1 MHPQINAIFD
11 EAEKRYLKPDELDVL
26 NHYVNSLPER
36 LETYRRLRD
45 LEVDIMQPVADQLQ
59 SALPNEKQEDL
70 ERSLK
75 NALLM
80 LRYCAM
86 AMLLNDDTFI
96 QERLL
101 SWLEKSAQVYKTYSI
116 DSTLY
121 RLLNQRLSQTLTP
134 QQLNLL
140 KPPLALAQSSLLK
153 LLAASA

>member
-1 MHPQINAIFD
+1 MHPQIDTIFD
-11 EAEKRYLKPDELDVL
+11 NAEKRYLKPEELDVL
-26 NHYVNSLPER
+26 NQYVDSLPGR
-36 LETYRRLRD
+36 LETYRILRD
-45 LEVDIMQPVADQLQ
+45 QEVDILQPVADQLQ
-59 SALPNEKQEDL
+59 AALPNEKQEDL
-70 ERSLK
+70 ERSIK

-86 AMLLNDDTFI
+86 AMLLNDESFVQD
-96 QERLL
+96 RLL

-153 LLAASA
+153 LLAANA

>member
-1 MHPQINAIFD
+1 MHPQIDTLFD
-11 EAEKRYLKPDELDVL
+11 EAEKRYLKPEELEIL
-26 NHYVNSLPER
+26 NRYVDSLPDR
-36 LETYRRLRD
+36 METYRRLRD

-59 SALPNEKQEDL
+59 SALPNERQEDL

-86 AMLLNDDTFI
+86 AMLLSDDSFVHN
-96 QERLL
+96 RLL

-140 KPPLALAQSSLLK
+140 KPSLALAQSSWLK

>member
-11 EAEKRYLKPDELDVL
+11 EAEKRYLKPEELEIL
-26 NHYVNSLPER
+26 NTYVDSLPKR
-36 LETYRRLRD
+36 METYRRLRD
-45 LEVDIMQPVADQLQ
+45 MEVEIMQPVADQLQ
-59 SALPNEKQEDL
+59 AALPNERQDDL
-70 ERSLK
+70 ERCLK

-86 AMLLNDDTFI
+86 SMLLNDDSFV
-96 QERLL
+96 QDRLL
-101 SWLEKSAQVYKTYSI
+101 GWLEKSAQVYKTYSI
-116 DSTLY
+116 DSMLY

-153 LLAASA
+153 LLVATT

>member
-1 MHPQINAIFD
+1 MHPNIDTLFD
-11 EAEKRYLKPDELDVL
+11 EAEKRYLKPEELEVL
-26 NHYVNSLPER
+26 SHYVDSLPER

-45 LEVDIMQPVADQLQ
+45 TEVEVMQHVADQLQ
-59 SALPNEKQEDL
+59 AALPNERQADL

-86 AMLLNDDTFI
+86 AMLLNDDSLV

-101 SWLEKSAQVYKTYSI
+101 GWLETSVQVYKTYTI

-121 RLLNQRLSQTLTP
+121 RMLNQRLSQTLTP
-134 QQLNLL
+134 SQLNLL

-153 LLAASA
+153 LLATSA